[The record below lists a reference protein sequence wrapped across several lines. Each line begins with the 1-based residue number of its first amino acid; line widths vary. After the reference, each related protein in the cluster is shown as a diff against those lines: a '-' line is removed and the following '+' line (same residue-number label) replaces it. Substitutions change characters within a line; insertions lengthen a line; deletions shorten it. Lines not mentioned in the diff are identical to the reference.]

1 MVRVSKS
8 EKQSVPQAPEPAA
21 SVEVAPVKV
30 PRTKKS
36 KDAAAESVVSAPA
49 PVVET
54 AAPSTVE
61 VVDGADTS
69 VCAKINEFSV
79 KLHQMAS
86 LFATMKVEFK
96 NLEKVVARELK
107 NAQKSSSKNR
117 KKNSGNRQP
126 SGFVK
131 PTRISDELAK
141 FLGKQSGIEM
151 ARTEVSKEIN
161 SYIRDKGLQDSAN
174 GRKIHPD
181 ASLSKLLNLQKGDE
195 LTYFN
200 LQKYMKHHFIK
211 PTPAV
216 ISA

>member
-1 MVRVSKS
+1 MVRVSKAD
-8 EKQSVPQAPEPAA
+8 KQTVRAPETVVVVA
-21 SVEVAPVKV
+21 STTNAKAPRVKKTKEEVVAPVEVAPVVDTTSSSV
-30 PRTKKS
+30 P
-36 KDAAAESVVSAPA
+36 E
-49 PVVET
+49 VVE
-54 AAPSTVE
+54 
-61 VVDGADTS
+61 GADTS
-69 VCAKINEFSV
+69 VCSKINEFSV

-96 NLEKVVARELK
+96 VLEKVVARELK
-107 NAQKSSSKNR
+107 NAQKSSSKHR

-141 FLGKQSGIEM
+141 FLGKQVGIEM

-161 SYIRDKGLQDSAN
+161 AYIREKGLQDSAN

-181 ASLSKLLNLQKGDE
+181 GNLSKLLNLQKDDE

-216 ISA
+216 ITA